1 MTNRIRLASGLVLFA
16 FVFSHLANH
25 ALGLI
30 SLEVMEE
37 GRRLFNLVW
46 RNWPGT
52 ILLYG
57 SLAVHFTL
65 GLLALYRRRTL
76 RMSLGEA
83 IQLLLGLAAI
93 PLLAEHV
100 LATRLL
106 EEITKLRGN
115 YTYVIYALWVLAPGK
130 GAIQA
135 VALTVV
141 WAHGVMGLYYW
152 LRLKPGVPR
161 LFPLLSALAV
171 LVPVLSLLGFVAA
184 GREIEILAQQTGWA
198 TDVGA
203 RMHWPQAGAIALVDD
218 LRKAVWGFLAG
229 AVVAV
234 FAAKAMRALWAVRRG
249 TVAITYPGPNRV
261 TVPQGLSV
269 LEASRAK
276 GIPHASVCGGR
287 GRCSTCRVR
296 IGEGLE
302 GLDPPLPA
310 ERQVLDRVG
319 AAPDTRLACQL
330 RPTAPISVT
339 PLLAPTAGIADAHA
353 GDGSAEREIAIM
365 FADVR
370 GFTGL
375 AEGRLPYD
383 VVFILNRYFQA
394 MGEAIEQAGGRRVD
408 KFMGDGIMALFGV
421 GSSPAEGSRAA
432 VNAARTMARALDRL
446 NQSLQDD
453 IPAPIRIGIGIH
465 VGPVI
470 LGNMGYGA
478 ARHFMA
484 IGDAVNAASRL
495 ETLTKD
501 YGCQLVLSEDVARA
515 AKLDFGGW
523 PRKAADIRGLKQP
536 LPVLAVADAG
546 ALPDP
551 L

>member
-1 MTNRIRLASGLVLFA
+1 MINRIRLATGLILFA

-25 ALGLI
+25 AVGLI
-30 SLEVMEE
+30 SLEEMEAW
-37 GRRLFNLVW
+37 RRTFNLVW

-76 RMSLGEA
+76 RMRPGEVVQ
-83 IQLLLGLAAI
+83 ILLGLAVI

-106 EEITKLRGN
+106 EEITDLRAN
-115 YTYVIYALWVLAPGK
+115 YTYVISVLWVLAPEK
-130 GAIQA
+130 GAIHA
-135 VALTVV
+135 VALIAT
-141 WAHGVMGLYYW
+141 WTHGVIGLYYW
-152 LRLKPGVPR
+152 LRLKPALPR
-161 LFPLLSALAV
+161 LFPMLLVLAV
-171 LVPVLSLLGFVAA
+171 LVPVLALLGFVSA
-184 GREIEILAQQTGWA
+184 GREIEVLAREAGWMNE
-198 TDVGA
+198 VSA
-203 RMHWPQAGAIALVDD
+203 RMKWPQAGAIALVGD
-218 LRKAVWGFLAG
+218 LQKGIWGFVAA
-229 AVVAV
+229 AVLIV
-234 FAAKAMRALWAVRRG
+234 FAAKGFRALWAVRRG
-249 TVAITYPGPNRV
+249 SVAITYPGPNRV
-261 TVPQGLSV
+261 TVPRGFSV

-296 IGEGLE
+296 VGQ
-302 GLDPPLPA
+302 GLDSLNPPQPA

-330 RPTAPISVT
+330 RPSVPISVT
-339 PLLAPTAGIADAHA
+339 PLLAPTAGIADVHA
-353 GDGSAEREIAIM
+353 ADGSAEGEIVIM

-375 AEGRLPYD
+375 ADGRLPYD
-383 VVFILNRYFQA
+383 VVFILNRYFEA
-394 MGEAIEQAGGRRVD
+394 MGQAIEHAGGQVD

-421 GSSPAEGSRAA
+421 GKSPAEGSRAA
-432 VNAARTMARALDRL
+432 VDAARAMARALERL
-446 NQSLQDD
+446 NRSLQDD
-453 IPAPIRIGIGIH
+453 LPAPIRIGIGIH
-465 VGPVI
+465 IGPVI
-470 LGNMGYGA
+470 LGDMGYGA
-478 ARHFMA
+478 VRHFTA

-515 AKLDFGGW
+515 ASLDLDGW
-523 PRKAADIRGLKQP
+523 PRKEAEIRGLREP
-536 LPVLAVADAG
+536 LAVLAVDDAG
-546 ALPDP
+546 ALPEKP
-551 L
+551 